1 MKDRIFFDQVLGCV
15 VIPSG
20 NTELAI
26 AISDYTNDNIDY
38 LKLRTGKNLPNVT
51 MYPSG
56 SIIETFVEGELI
68 IVPENDYSHVC
79 HNLHLKYKD
88 DENVQI
94 IGKNFKIFML
104 NLLLG
109 NYDKINPN
117 DYCILKSLGITH
129 LAENKINT
137 YCIPRG
143 GLRIYDIDK
152 ILRPLT
158 KNIIQLP
165 HDVEFSY
172 KLYLLDN
179 YKLGREYRN
188 LDIVDILNV
197 LACKGEGHD
206 IFAAPK
212 ETFKDEDII

>member
-1 MKDRIFFDQVLGCV
+1 MKDKIFFDQVLDCV

-26 AISDYTNDNIDY
+26 AISDYKNDNIDY

-79 HNLHLKYKD
+79 HNLHLKHKD

-117 DYCILKSLGITH
+117 DYCILKSLGIIH

-165 HDVEFSY
+165 HDIEFSY

-197 LACKGEGHD
+197 IACEWDGYD
-206 IFAAPK
+206 IFDTPK
-212 ETFKDEDII
+212 ETFKIKT

>member
-1 MKDRIFFDQVLGCV
+1 MKNKIFFDQVLGCI

-20 NTELAI
+20 NSELAI
-26 AISDYTNDNIDY
+26 AISDYKNDNIDY
-38 LKLRTGKNLPNVT
+38 LKLQTGKNLPNVT

-56 SIIETFVEGELI
+56 SVIETFIEGELI

-79 HNLHLKYKD
+79 HNLHLKHID
-88 DENVQI
+88 DENIQI
-94 IGKNFKIFML
+94 IIGENFKTFML

-109 NYDKINPN
+109 NYDKISPS
-117 DYCILKSLGITH
+117 DYYILKSLGIIH

-152 ILRPLT
+152 LLRPLT
-158 KNIIQLP
+158 KNVIQLP
-165 HDVEFSY
+165 HDVEYSY

-179 YKLGREYRN
+179 YKLGRKYRN
-188 LDIVDILNV
+188 LDIVDILNMV
-197 LACKGEGHD
+197 MCEEEG
-206 IFAAPK
+206 A
-212 ETFKDEDII
+212 

>member
-1 MKDRIFFDQVLGCV
+1 MKDKIFFDQVLGCI

-20 NTELAI
+20 NSELAI
-26 AISDYTNDNIDY
+26 AISDYKNDNIDY
-38 LKLRTGKNLPNVT
+38 LKLQTGKNLPNVT

-56 SIIETFVEGELI
+56 SVIETFIEGELI

-79 HNLHLKYKD
+79 HNLHLKHKD
-88 DENVQI
+88 NENIQI
-94 IGKNFKIFML
+94 IIGENFKTFML

-109 NYDKINPN
+109 NYDKISPS
-117 DYCILKSLGITH
+117 DYYILKSLGIIH

-152 ILRPLT
+152 LLRPLT
-158 KNIIQLP
+158 KNVIQLP
-165 HDVEFSY
+165 HDVEYSY

-179 YKLGREYRN
+179 YKLGRKYRN
-188 LDIVDILNV
+188 SDIVDILNMV
-197 LACKGEGHD
+197 LCEEEG
-206 IFAAPK
+206 A
-212 ETFKDEDII
+212 

>member
-1 MKDRIFFDQVLGCV
+1 MKDKIFFDQVLGCI

-20 NTELAI
+20 NSELAI
-26 AISDYTNDNIDY
+26 AISDYKNDNIDY
-38 LKLRTGKNLPNVT
+38 LKLQTGKNLPNVT

-56 SIIETFVEGELI
+56 SVIETFIEGELI

-79 HNLHLKYKD
+79 HNLHLKHKY
-88 DENVQI
+88 DESIQI
-94 IGKNFKIFML
+94 IIGENFKTFML

-109 NYDKINPN
+109 NYDKINPS
-117 DYCILKSLGITH
+117 DYYILKSLGIIH

-152 ILRPLT
+152 LLRPLT
-158 KNIIQLP
+158 KNVIQLP
-165 HDVEFSY
+165 HDVEYSY

-179 YKLGREYRN
+179 YKLGRKYRN
-188 LDIVDILNV
+188 FDIVDILNMV
-197 LACKGEGHD
+197 LCEEEG
-206 IFAAPK
+206 A
-212 ETFKDEDII
+212 

>member
-1 MKDRIFFDQVLGCV
+1 MKDKIFFDQVLGCI

-20 NTELAI
+20 NSELAI
-26 AISDYTNDNIDY
+26 AISDYKNDNIDY
-38 LKLRTGKNLPNVT
+38 LKLQTGKNLPNVR

-56 SIIETFVEGELI
+56 SVIETFIEGELI

-79 HNLHLKYKD
+79 HNLHLKHKY
-88 DENVQI
+88 DETVKII
-94 IGKNFKIFML
+94 IGENFKTFML

-109 NYDKINPN
+109 NYDKISPS
-117 DYCILKSLGITH
+117 DYYILKSLGIIH

-152 ILRPLT
+152 LLRPLT
-158 KNIIQLP
+158 KNVIQLP
-165 HDVEFSY
+165 HDVEYSY

-179 YKLGREYRN
+179 YKLGRKYRN
-188 LDIVDILNV
+188 LDIVDILNMV
-197 LACKGEGHD
+197 ICEEEG
-206 IFAAPK
+206 A
-212 ETFKDEDII
+212 

>member
-1 MKDRIFFDQVLGCV
+1 MKDKIFFDQVLGCI

-20 NTELAI
+20 NSELAI
-26 AISDYTNDNIDY
+26 AISDYKNDNIDY
-38 LKLRTGKNLPNVT
+38 LKLQTGKNLPNVT

-56 SIIETFVEGELI
+56 SVIETFIEGELI

-79 HNLHLKYKD
+79 HNLHLKHKY
-88 DENVQI
+88 DENIQI
-94 IGKNFKIFML
+94 IIGENFKTFML

-109 NYDKINPN
+109 NYDKISPS
-117 DYCILKSLGITH
+117 DYYILKSLGIIH

-152 ILRPLT
+152 LLRPLT
-158 KNIIQLP
+158 KNVIQLP
-165 HDVEFSY
+165 HDVEYSY

-179 YKLGREYRN
+179 YKLGRKYRN
-188 LDIVDILNV
+188 LDIVDILNMV
-197 LACKGEGHD
+197 ICKEEG
-206 IFAAPK
+206 A
-212 ETFKDEDII
+212 

>member
-1 MKDRIFFDQVLGCV
+1 MKDKIFFDQVLGCI

-20 NTELAI
+20 NSELAI
-26 AISDYTNDNIDY
+26 AISDYKNDNIDY
-38 LKLRTGKNLPNVT
+38 LKLQTGKNLPNVT

-56 SIIETFVEGELI
+56 SVIETFIEGELI

-79 HNLHLKYKD
+79 HNLHLKHKY
-88 DENVQI
+88 DETVKII
-94 IGKNFKIFML
+94 IGENFKTFML

-109 NYDKINPN
+109 NYDKISPS
-117 DYCILKSLGITH
+117 DYYILKSLGIIH

-152 ILRPLT
+152 LLRPLT
-158 KNIIQLP
+158 KNVIQLP
-165 HDVEFSY
+165 HDVEYSY

-179 YKLGREYRN
+179 YKLGRKYRN
-188 LDIVDILNV
+188 LDIVDILNMV
-197 LACKGEGHD
+197 LCEEEG
-206 IFAAPK
+206 A
-212 ETFKDEDII
+212 

>member
-1 MKDRIFFDQVLGCV
+1 MKDKIFFDQVLGCI

-20 NTELAI
+20 NSELAV
-26 AISDYTNDNIDY
+26 AISDYKNDNIDY
-38 LKLRTGKNLPNVT
+38 LKLQTGKNLPNVT

-56 SIIETFVEGELI
+56 SVIENFIEGELI
-68 IVPENDYSHVC
+68 IIPENDYSHVC
-79 HNLHLKYKD
+79 HNLHLKHRD
-88 DENVQI
+88 DENIQI
-94 IGKNFKIFML
+94 IIGENFKTFML

-109 NYDKINPN
+109 NYDKINPS
-117 DYCILKSLGITH
+117 DYYILKSLGIIH

-158 KNIIQLP
+158 KNVIQLP
-165 HDVEFSY
+165 HDIESSY

-179 YKLGREYRN
+179 YKLGRKYRN
-188 LDIVDILNV
+188 LDIIDILNMV
-197 LACKGEGHD
+197 IYEEEG
-206 IFAAPK
+206 A
-212 ETFKDEDII
+212 

>member
-1 MKDRIFFDQVLGCV
+1 MKDKIFFDQVLGCI

-20 NTELAI
+20 NSELAV
-26 AISDYTNDNIDY
+26 AISDYKNDNIDY
-38 LKLRTGKNLPNVT
+38 LKLQTGKNLPNVT

-56 SIIETFVEGELI
+56 SVIENFIEGELI
-68 IVPENDYSHVC
+68 IIPENDYSHVC
-79 HNLHLKYKD
+79 HNLHLKHKD
-88 DENVQI
+88 DENIQI
-94 IGKNFKIFML
+94 IIGENFKTFML

-109 NYDKINPN
+109 NYDKINPS
-117 DYCILKSLGITH
+117 DYYILKSLGIIH

-158 KNIIQLP
+158 KNVIQLP
-165 HDVEFSY
+165 HDVESSY

-179 YKLGREYRN
+179 YKLGRKYRN
-188 LDIVDILNV
+188 LDIIDILNMV
-197 LACKGEGHD
+197 IYEEEGAWF
-206 IFAAPK
+206 IK
-212 ETFKDEDII
+212 K

>member
-1 MKDRIFFDQVLGCV
+1 MKDKIFFDQVLGCI

-20 NTELAI
+20 NSELAI
-26 AISDYTNDNIDY
+26 AISDYKNDNIDY
-38 LKLRTGKNLPNVT
+38 LKLQTGKNLPNVT

-56 SIIETFVEGELI
+56 SVIETFIEGELI

-79 HNLHLKYKD
+79 HNLHLKHKY
-88 DENVQI
+88 DETVKII
-94 IGKNFKIFML
+94 IGENFKTFML

-109 NYDKINPN
+109 NYDKINPS
-117 DYCILKSLGITH
+117 DYYILKSLGIIH

-152 ILRPLT
+152 LLRPLT
-158 KNIIQLP
+158 KNVIQLP
-165 HDVEFSY
+165 HDVEYSY

-179 YKLGREYRN
+179 YKLGRKYRN
-188 LDIVDILNV
+188 LDIVDILNMV
-197 LACKGEGHD
+197 LCEEEG
-206 IFAAPK
+206 A
-212 ETFKDEDII
+212 

>member
-1 MKDRIFFDQVLGCV
+1 MKDKIFFDQVLGCI

-20 NTELAI
+20 NSELAI
-26 AISDYTNDNIDY
+26 AISDYKNDNIDY
-38 LKLRTGKNLPNVT
+38 LKLQTGKNLPNVT

-56 SIIETFVEGELI
+56 SVIETFIEGELI

-79 HNLHLKYKD
+79 HNLHLKHKY
-88 DENVQI
+88 DETVKII
-94 IGKNFKIFML
+94 IGENFKTFML

-109 NYDKINPN
+109 NYDKISPS
-117 DYCILKSLGITH
+117 DYYILKSLGIIH

-152 ILRPLT
+152 LLRPLT
-158 KNIIQLP
+158 KNVIQLP
-165 HDVEFSY
+165 HDVEYSY

-179 YKLGREYRN
+179 YKLGRKYRN
-188 LDIVDILNV
+188 LDIVNILNMV
-197 LACKGEGHD
+197 LCEEEG
-206 IFAAPK
+206 A
-212 ETFKDEDII
+212 

>member
-1 MKDRIFFDQVLGCV
+1 MKDKIFFDQVLGCI

-20 NTELAI
+20 NSELAI
-26 AISDYTNDNIDY
+26 AISDYKNDNIDY
-38 LKLRTGKNLPNVT
+38 LKLQTGKNLPNVT

-56 SIIETFVEGELI
+56 SVIETFIEGELI

-79 HNLHLKYKD
+79 HNLHLKHKY
-88 DENVQI
+88 DENIQI
-94 IGKNFKIFML
+94 IIGENFKTFML

-109 NYDKINPN
+109 NYDKISPS
-117 DYCILKSLGITH
+117 DYYILKSLGIIH

-152 ILRPLT
+152 LLRPLT
-158 KNIIQLP
+158 KNVIQLP
-165 HDVEFSY
+165 HDVEYSY

-179 YKLGREYRN
+179 YKLGRKYRN
-188 LDIVDILNV
+188 LDIVDILNMV
-197 LACKGEGHD
+197 LCEEEG
-206 IFAAPK
+206 A
-212 ETFKDEDII
+212 

>member
-1 MKDRIFFDQVLGCV
+1 MKDKIFFDQVLGCI

-20 NTELAI
+20 NSELAI
-26 AISDYTNDNIDY
+26 AISDYKNDNIDY
-38 LKLRTGKNLPNVT
+38 LKLQTGKNLPNVT

-56 SIIETFVEGELI
+56 SVIETFIEGELI

-79 HNLHLKYKD
+79 HNLHLKHKY
-88 DENVQI
+88 DENIQI
-94 IGKNFKIFML
+94 IIGENFKTFML

-109 NYDKINPN
+109 NYDKISPS
-117 DYCILKSLGITH
+117 DYYILKSLGIIH

-152 ILRPLT
+152 LLRPLT
-158 KNIIQLP
+158 KNVIQLP
-165 HDVEFSY
+165 HDVEYSY

-179 YKLGREYRN
+179 YKLGRKYRN
-188 LDIVDILNV
+188 LDIVDILNMV
-197 LACKGEGHD
+197 ICEKEG
-206 IFAAPK
+206 A
-212 ETFKDEDII
+212 

>member
-1 MKDRIFFDQVLGCV
+1 MKDKIFFDQVLGCI

-20 NTELAI
+20 NSELAI
-26 AISDYTNDNIDY
+26 AISDYKNDNIDY
-38 LKLRTGKNLPNVT
+38 LRLQTGKNLPNVT

-56 SIIETFVEGELI
+56 SVIETFIEGELI

-79 HNLHLKYKD
+79 HNLHLKHKY
-88 DENVQI
+88 DENIQI
-94 IGKNFKIFML
+94 IIGENFKTFML

-109 NYDKINPN
+109 NYDKISPS
-117 DYCILKSLGITH
+117 DYYILKSLGIIH

-152 ILRPLT
+152 LLRPLT
-158 KNIIQLP
+158 KNVIQLP
-165 HDVEFSY
+165 HDVEYSY

-179 YKLGREYRN
+179 YKLGRKYRN
-188 LDIVDILNV
+188 LDIVDILNMV
-197 LACKGEGHD
+197 LCEEEG
-206 IFAAPK
+206 A
-212 ETFKDEDII
+212 